1 MAELNSELAPF
12 EGDNL
17 TSPSEVFMP
26 SIQLYPH
33 IVILTTNT
41 KISFITQAFIV
52 MPNDRVKQSVL

>member
-41 KISFITQAFIV
+41 KKSFITQAFIAHAE
-52 MPNDRVKQSVL
+52 